1 MELTTQQVSTRR
13 NEAQIVDVRELEE
26 LVDGMI
32 LGAIHIPLGQ
42 IPASHAVLDSA
53 RPVIVVCRSGR
64 RSAAAAEHL
73 AESGFDAH
81 TMTGGMLEWAAEGLP
96 MVLPQLP

>member
-1 MELTTQQVSTRR
+1 MMELTPQQVSMRLG
-13 NEAQIVDVRELEE
+13 EAQIVDVRETEE

-32 LGAIHIPLGQ
+32 SGARHIPLEML
-42 IPASHAVLDSA
+42 PESHATLDA

-64 RSAAAAEHL
+64 RAAAAAEHL
-73 AESGFDAH
+73 AAAGFDAG

-96 MVLPQLP
+96 MVFPQLP